1 MESHTAEPAV
11 EEVVENTEPNP
22 ENALPDL
29 EEVSDSLSFSE
40 ALEKAL
46 SRPAETEETSQ
57 NQEIKAEEPKE
68 EPKEETKEEPTK
80 EPEAEVQDSEEEKD
94 PIEQLTEDIGDDWT
108 PKAAK
113 RFKEL
118 KAELKNNR
126 SEADTLRQTV
136 REQEAKLKEMS
147 GLVENK
153 DIDELQSRLSEY
165 ENEKMMSDLTDTQ
178 AYREAVTDPMND
190 ILEKA
195 ETLMSSYEVDT
206 DSLIDVLLEVDQEA
220 QDQMLTEMLEGVSD
234 RDRARMYRLAEDI
247 VPLMS
252 RSEELMGNAEAALQ
266 EATLLAE
273 QTRNNELA
281 EQAKHR
287 ANVTKNVVQRVA
299 EKLPFL
305 NGLEEVNL
313 EEIQSK
319 VSEAD
324 PSVIHPVDFA
334 YNAVAS
340 QLLPTMVKQY
350 VGARKEIDALMDKLS
365 EYEEAEPTMSGTPS
379 TDSTG
384 ARSKDLSFEDAIAA
398 ALGG

>member
-1 MESHTAEPAV
+1 
-11 EEVVENTEPNP
+11 
-22 ENALPDL
+22 
-29 EEVSDSLSFSE
+29 
-40 ALEKAL
+40 
-46 SRPAETEETSQ
+46 
-57 NQEIKAEEPKE
+57 
-68 EPKEETKEEPTK
+68 
-80 EPEAEVQDSEEEKD
+80 
-94 PIEQLTEDIGDDWT
+94 
-108 PKAAK
+108 
-113 RFKEL
+113 
-118 KAELKNNR
+118 
-126 SEADTLRQTV
+126 
-136 REQEAKLKEMS
+136 MS

-398 ALGG
+398 ALGGWLLVLDTIHLVDNHV